1 MKFGRFW
8 KMFYYEGFFFGQTD
22 IFCSKQYWRFWYNKD
37 VITIRPE
44 ENAASK
50 RKRIISPFKTAFE
63 IYNNNKIV
71 FANFEYRLMKTLSG
85 FLEKSSTTLINMLK
99 QKRKAEQEVRQ
110 YVIKR
115 KWEAL
120 DDSKLAVQLLKA
132 AKPILNQ
139 TEINGIK
146 VELKWNV

>member
-1 MKFGRFW
+1 
-8 KMFYYEGFFFGQTD
+8 
-22 IFCSKQYWRFWYNKD
+22 
-37 VITIRPE
+37 
-44 ENAASK
+44 
-50 RKRIISPFKTAFE
+50 
-63 IYNNNKIV
+63 
-71 FANFEYRLMKTLSG
+71 MKTLSG